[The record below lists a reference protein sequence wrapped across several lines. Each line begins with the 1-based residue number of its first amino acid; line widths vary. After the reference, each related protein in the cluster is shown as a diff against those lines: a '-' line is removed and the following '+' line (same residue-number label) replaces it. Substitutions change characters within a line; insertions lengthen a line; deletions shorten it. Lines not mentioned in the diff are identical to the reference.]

1 MEERNQIRR
10 VIVIVALVVGSLLA
24 LSILF
29 AALGWWQAI
38 FR

>member
-1 MEERNQIRR
+1 MEERNQIQR

-24 LSILF
+24 LFILF
-29 AALGWWQAI
+29 AVLGWWQAI